1 MDPDH
6 YYAFLGPPGKA
17 VFGADVERL
26 RRGPLAKV
34 KAFIAE
40 DTGWHPHERVAGAAA
55 SAGLEAARARELYER
70 VKEEERLAEATDR
83 YPFVDID
90 PGGEGIGYLPPE
102 ERAIPVP
109 DTFLGDILRHNL
121 FLAEISA
128 CANPGAEFYS
138 MDAKLAAAAK
148 ATQADYK
155 HGHFPDGT
163 LRWDPLEPMLPLKRG
178 RMAGGAMDLSRVV
191 GGGGE
196 PEPTPGDA
204 DALWPFPAPP
214 AGAEA
219 LLSADPMRP
228 AFTGKVTDAVAS
240 AVMAQA
246 RANYGAPTG
255 LVPLGKKDDDDTSA
269 ESGHAVAAVQRAA
282 FSRVLTTIESAD
294 ATDASVAA
302 AKASSLALLASVAS
316 ALFSNGWMLGKP
328 QASGLLRAATAVDA
342 EVSKKLRVAVGQ
354 QATDWTELRTQG
366 TLAVIGILN
375 IVLAT
380 AKQYKTPEARQRQ
393 LRILGFE
400 RVAIAPGGVAAVAP
414 PLPNVQFQAGNPLG
428 VAGGPQGAVP
438 AGALPAGAPGGA
450 LPAGAPGGALP
461 AGAPGGALPAGAPG
475 GALPAGGIPAAN
487 ALAPAGARAAAAAA
501 AAAGA
506 NQGAAVPYAAAP
518 GGGVPAANALAPAG
532 ALNAA
537 AGANPAPILTPSGV
551 PLAGIGTTRPT
562 LSPLGDFVAGAAG
575 QTLVAETAA
584 VDADAALHPTIDA
597 AEATVDG
604 TVVYP
609 TEHDALVALCTA
621 AERIADTLFHH
632 HYNEVG
638 TLAAERWTA
647 YADVYRA
654 ANNGMLPPAA
664 GAPGPAAPPP
674 GPAAPP
680 PGPAAPPPG
689 PAAPAGF
696 HDAVPR
702 LPGVPAVPVAG
713 VVPHPSGIAAGPSA
727 VEAAHLAAEA
737 ARAAA
742 AATPASGAL
751 PPLDPTAV
759 VQPAPLPPVPPLL
772 PPEPEPATGEDV
784 LIAGYDIASDQLRAA
799 ATLDDQAAAIDA
811 LYTWILEQPAGSLGR
826 RDAIMRRRATTW
838 QAINI
843 HSAKRRAAIRF
854 LNLERLPVAA
864 DATADELAAAAAEG
878 RLLPPGGAAAAAAAA
893 TPGAAAGRDPARDTA
908 ALVRRY
914 AEDATLGRVLPAVIA
929 RAREE
934 AATLKLTGATAD
946 AHVYMAALRA
956 VNDPDRAA
964 ANIDTA
970 AHAARTGERTAA
982 AGAARAALIARV
994 RAGTST
1000 AEEEERYV
1008 ADAREYAARVATNH
1022 GDTPAATQ
1030 TIMATEVAKAK
1041 ADLAKWKQ
1049 EGPMPAPAVAAA
1061 AAAPAAAATAVG
1073 LAPTALQGAL
1083 DAALV
1088 FLGGTDRLQNSGY
1101 YLAGARGRFEA
1112 AVARVETRDTP
1123 PGANAFLTSVADL
1136 IAEVAKHAKPNTVG
1150 VLATTPGVINLYA
1163 AAANLLVAPTRTS
1176 RPAHGVLLSRAV
1188 LKSFVAFLR
1197 TVAELASKKE
1207 KTTFDIVVDTLDAA
1221 VNWGAPGLSVAPS
1234 THMAPAWRTAT
1245 ANVAAAAEAVHR
1257 GDAAPAPAA
1266 AAAAAAAD
1274 APAPAPA
1281 ATPGP
1286 GTPTRLPDSP
1296 PTDAR
1301 PDPVE
1306 VGTTDDE
1313 SPSRFLATGP
1323 P

>member
-450 LPAGAPGGALP
+450 LPAG
-461 AGAPGGALPAGAPG
+461 
-475 GALPAGGIPAAN
+475 GIPAAN
-487 ALAPAGARAAAAAA
+487 ALAPAGALNAAAAA

-654 ANNGMLPPAA
+654 ANNGMVPPAA
-664 GAPGPAAPPP
+664 GA
-674 GPAAPP
+674 

-772 PPEPEPATGEDV
+772 PPEPAPATGEDV
-784 LIAGYDIASDQLRAA
+784 LIAGYDIAADQLRAA
-799 ATLDDQAAAIDA
+799 ATLDVQAAAIDA
-811 LYTWILEQPAGSLGR
+811 FYTWILEQPAGSLGK
-826 RDAIMRRRATTW
+826 RDARMRLRATAW

-864 DATADELAAAAAEG
+864 DATADELAAAATEG

-964 ANIDTA
+964 ADIDTA
-970 AHAARTGERTAA
+970 ARAARTGERKAA
-982 AGAARAALIARV
+982 ADAARAAFTARV
-994 RAGTST
+994 RAGTAT
-1000 AEEEERYV
+1000 AAEEARYV
-1008 ADAREYAARVATNH
+1008 ADAREYAARVAANH
-1022 GDTPAATQ
+1022 GQTPAATQ

-1112 AVARVETRDTP
+1112 AVARVEARDTP

-1221 VNWGAPGLSVAPS
+1221 VNWGAPVLSVAPS

-1266 AAAAAAAD
+1266 AAAAAD

-1286 GTPTRLPDSP
+1286 GTPTRPPDSP

-1313 SPSRFLATGP
+1313 SPSRFFATGP